1 MRIDGFLKKTQG
13 LPIETGM
20 EVPYLNVQ
28 EHRQMVKWQLLLLL
42 GNGDDL
48 NPISAE
54 GKNANQMSS
63 FYEVNTIL

>member
-1 MRIDGFLKKTQG
+1 
-13 LPIETGM
+13 M
-20 EVPYLNVQ
+20 EIPYLNVQ
-28 EHRQMVKWQLLLLL
+28 EHGQMVKWQLLLLL